1 MTDTRDSVDWSYEK
15 QCLRTVKALQKNGFT
30 ASYYQDPQEAARH
43 ILKEAET
50 AATIGLGGSHSVADL
65 NLRDRFREMGKE
77 LLIPKGPGNTPEK
90 AMEIRRRQLTCDLF
104 LCGTNAVTLSGCLV
118 NIDNTG
124 NRVGAMMFG
133 PRKVIVVAGR
143 NKIVAGT
150 IEDAIRRVKDKASP
164 PNARRLEFNTPCA
177 TTGFCEDCSSPQ
189 RICRIISIMERKPA
203 RTDVQ
208 VLVVNEDMG
217 Y

>member
-1 MTDTRDSVDWSYEK
+1 MSDTHDSVNWSFEK
-15 QCLRTVKALQKNGFT
+15 QCLRVVEALQKNGFT
-30 ASYYQDPQEAARH
+30 ANYYQDSQGAARH

-50 AATIGLGGSHSVADL
+50 ATTIGMGGSHSVGDL
-65 NLRDRFREMGKE
+65 NLKERFREMGKE
-77 LLIPKGPGNTPEK
+77 LLVPKGPGNTPEQ
-90 AMEIRRRQLTCDLF
+90 AMEIRRKQLTSDLF

-143 NKIVAGT
+143 NKIVAGS

-164 PNARRLEFNTPCA
+164 PNARRLEFDTPCA
-177 TTGFCEDCSSPQ
+177 STGFCADCSSPQ

-208 VLVVNEDMG
+208 VLVVNQDMG

>member
-1 MTDTRDSVDWSYEK
+1 V
-15 QCLRTVKALQKNGFT
+15 G
-30 ASYYQDPQEAARH
+30 
-43 ILKEAET
+43 
-50 AATIGLGGSHSVADL
+50 DL
-65 NLRDRFREMGKE
+65 NLKERFREMGKE
-77 LLIPKGPGNTPEK
+77 LLVPKGPGNTPEQ
-90 AMEIRRRQLTCDLF
+90 AMEIRRKQLTSDLF

-143 NKIVAGT
+143 NKIVAGS

-164 PNARRLEFNTPCA
+164 PNARRLEFDTPCA
-177 TTGFCEDCSSPQ
+177 STGFCADCSSPQ

-208 VLVVNEDMG
+208 VLVVNQDMG